1 MKNKMLTNLVNKLI
15 EKKLTISCCE
25 SLTGGLFAAEIV
37 KISGASNTFRGG
49 YVTYQD
55 IAKEILLPNAK
66 EVLEEVGAISEKM
79 AILMAETVK
88 NQLKTNIAVSFTG
101 NAGPISSENKEVGL
115 VYIGII
121 FNDNKEVYELHLKG
135 NRQEIRHN
143 CISFV
148 NDKLLSMIE
157 K

>member
-143 CISFV
+143 GITLV

>member
-1 MKNKMLTNLVNKLI
+1 MKNKMLTNLV
-15 EKKLTISCCE
+15 KKLAITCCD

>member
-66 EVLEEVGAISEKM
+66 EGDVIK
-79 AILMAETVK
+79 
-88 NQLKTNIAVSFTG
+88 
-101 NAGPISSENKEVGL
+101 
-115 VYIGII
+115 
-121 FNDNKEVYELHLKG
+121 
-135 NRQEIRHN
+135 
-143 CISFV
+143 
-148 NDKLLSMIE
+148 IE
-157 K
+157 KDKKETKNRKKNIQKLMNDVFED

>member
-135 NRQEIRHN
+135 NRQEIRNN

-148 NDKLLSMIE
+148 NDKLLLMIE